1 MGIADRIR
9 RLFSSNRP
17 EEEAAEREELGQPAR
32 DDLDR
37 PGQYQS
43 FAGAEAIEV
52 AEDELDE
59 FKEPRDPAP

>member
-1 MGIADRIR
+1 MFDWLRRIFTPASR
-9 RLFSSNRP
+9 

-43 FAGAEAIEV
+43 FAGAEAVEV